1 MQNGST
7 LRVRRRQDLTVHE
20 GLPVGTYTVH
30 LDERAGEFFLET
42 IEDFELPKKIYGSST
57 NNADRI
63 LTTFQS
69 RPLTTGVLLSG
80 IKGAGKTLLAKQTSV
95 LGREMGIPTIVIN
108 KPWHGDMFNAF
119 IQSINTPAI
128 VMFDEFEKVYN
139 YQEQRALLTLLD
151 GVFPTKKL
159 FLLTTNS
166 THGVSEF
173 LRNRPGRI
181 FYNFEFSTLGEAF
194 IREYCEDNLKDK
206 KQIEDVI
213 RYTNI
218 FSFFNFD
225 MLAAAIEE
233 MNRYGE
239 TLAQVL
245 DVLNIVPETQANE
258 TYELTLVV
266 DGTEF
271 LLDKN
276 YGHFSP
282 NQFTYTIWDDDD
294 MPEAVAKD
302 KAAAKAVTALVDTEE
317 YGSKYFEFGPQ
328 LICNYDQV
336 ANKFTYRKERNGHVA
351 ELHATRNKSVETW
364 KYHPD
369 AF

>member
-1 MQNGST
+1 MKTGST
-7 LRVRRRQDLTVHE
+7 LRVRRKADMEVHDS
-20 GLPVGTYTVH
+20 LPVGTYTVH
-30 LDERAGEFFLET
+30 LDERAGEFFLEQ
-42 IEDFELPKKIYGSST
+42 IEDFDLPKKIYGNST
-57 NNADRI
+57 NYADRI
-63 LTTFQS
+63 LSTFNS
-69 RPLTTGVLLSG
+69 RPLSTGVLLSG

-95 LGREMGIPTIVIN
+95 KARDIGIPTIVIN
-108 KPWHGDMFNAF
+108 KPWHGDMFNSF
-119 IQSINTPAI
+119 IQSLDAPAI
-128 VMFDEFEKVYN
+128 VMFDEFEKVYD
-139 YQEQRALLTLLD
+139 YQEQRAILTLLD

-159 FLLTTNS
+159 FLLTTN
-166 THGVSEF
+166 TTGNVSEF

-194 IREYCEDNLKDK
+194 IREYCEDNLDD
-206 KQIEDVI
+206 QDQVEDVV

-225 MLAAAIEE
+225 MLAAAVEE

-258 TYELTLVV
+258 TYELKLVM
-266 DGTEF
+266 DGREF

-276 YGHFSP
+276 FNHFSP
-282 NQFTYTIWDDDD
+282 NQFTYTIWADDD
-294 MPEAVAKD
+294 MPEQIAKD
-302 KAAAKAVTALVDTEE
+302 KSAKKAIEQLADKED
-317 YGSKYFEFGPQ
+317 YGSNYFEFGPQ

-336 ANKFTYRKERNGHVA
+336 QNKFTYRKERNGYAA
-351 ELHATRNKSVETW
+351 ELHATRNKVAETW
-364 KYHPD
+364 RYNPS